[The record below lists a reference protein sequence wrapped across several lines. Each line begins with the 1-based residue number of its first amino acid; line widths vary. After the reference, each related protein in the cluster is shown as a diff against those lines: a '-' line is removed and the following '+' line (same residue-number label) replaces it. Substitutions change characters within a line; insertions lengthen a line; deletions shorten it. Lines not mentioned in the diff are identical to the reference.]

1 VQLTQTLQLNQLAN
15 INTQIKLIL
24 QMDLIIIQLLE
35 QFYYQLDFNLV
46 SIFKFDNKQL
56 LIQTKLLGM
65 FQKRIIT
72 LI

>member
-15 INTQIKLIL
+15 INTHIKLIL